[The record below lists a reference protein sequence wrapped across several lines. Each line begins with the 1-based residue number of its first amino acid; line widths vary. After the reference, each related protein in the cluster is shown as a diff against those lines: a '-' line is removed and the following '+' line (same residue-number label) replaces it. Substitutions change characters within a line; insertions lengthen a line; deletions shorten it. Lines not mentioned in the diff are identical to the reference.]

1 MTREGVEII
10 KGAMRAI
17 SEQCM
22 RTDSCKNCP
31 FSCCCQCIDYSHETR
46 PDNWFREVVQMTVSE
61 YFKLQAK
68 LLEWEADTREV
79 LGVIAGVKIGES
91 GART

>member
-10 KGAMRAI
+10 RGAMRAI

-22 RTDSCKNCP
+22 RAGSCKNCP

-46 PDNWFREVVQMTVSE
+46 PDNWFQKV
-61 YFKLQAK
+61 
-68 LLEWEADTREV
+68 
-79 LGVIAGVKIGES
+79 
-91 GART
+91 GALK

>member
-1 MTREGVEII
+1 MTKEGAEII
-10 KGAMRAI
+10 RGAMRAI

-46 PDNWFREVVQMTVSE
+46 PDNWFREVNGNE
-61 YFKLQAK
+61 
-68 LLEWEADTREV
+68 ED
-79 LGVIAGVKIGES
+79 
-91 GART
+91 